1 MNPSSPALPPL
12 QAEPPAQSTRV
23 VRFGV
28 FEVDLQTAELRKQGV
43 RIRLC
48 GAFEMHRCFTGR
60 ESTSERREFQEA
72 YSCGP
77 RLRYR
82 GSRSRWTV
90 GLHKWLTN

>member
-12 QAEPPAQSTRV
+12 QPEPPAQSTRV

-48 GAFEMHRCFTGR
+48 GAFEMHRCFTGQGVDLR
-60 ESTSERREFQEA
+60 TPRIPRGLFLRSTASA
-72 YSCGP
+72 
-77 RLRYR
+77 
-82 GSRSRWTV
+82 SR
-90 GLHKWLTN
+90 